1 MFSFPNI
8 RAPHPKGAHL
18 FTHLFWVNKPTYLHR
33 RFSSASAASDLTSSP
48 PPGTHIQKVLREV
61 SFARPCLWPSICLL
75 PAALC
80 LETTL
85 NSWQLHLLQHSPS
98 CLIHTGQRLWQGGE
112 RHFSYKSHRPRCYLV
127 WLCWLQ
133 CFQTL
138 LYYQHHNDKFIQLTR
153 MTLWT
158 LTRMDMLY
166 ATRTAMNYVH

>member
-1 MFSFPNI
+1 MFSFSNI
-8 RAPHPKGAHL
+8 RTPHLKGAHL
-18 FTHLFWVNKPTYLHR
+18 FTCLFWVNKPTYLHR
-33 RFSSASAASDLTSSP
+33 FSSASTRSYLTSSP
-48 PPGTHIQKVLREV
+48 PPGTRIQKVLSAVR
-61 SFARPCLWPSICLL
+61 SARPCLWPSTCLL

-85 NSWQLHLLQHSPS
+85 NSCWHPHLLQCSPS
-98 CLIHTGQRLWQGGE
+98 CLIQTGQRLWQGGE
-112 RHFSYKSHRPRCYLV
+112 RYFSYKSHRPHCYLV

-138 LYYQHHNDKFIQLTR
+138 LYYQHHNDKLTQLTK

-166 ATRTAMNYVH
+166 VTRSAMNYVH